1 MLFRSDRHGGHIVT
15 DKTNTLIV
23 LGPYFVPFYT
33 VLWIGSYTTAL
44 VVLDLPP
51 HPGLFQGMIGATWAF
66 HMAFTV
72 AMIVRGQPDLEY
84 GGVFFSIVLIYLL
97 NLALICAMLV
107 VLSPVLDWIGF
118 ACGLFSS
125 AQDVSAE
132 IFRWIQPAR

>member
-1 MLFRSDRHGGHIVT
+1 
-15 DKTNTLIV
+15 V

-33 VLWIGSYTTAL
+33 VLWIGSYTTARI
-44 VVLDLPP
+44 VLDLPP

-84 GGVFFSIVLIYLL
+84 GGVFFSVVLIYLL

-107 VLSPVLDWIGF
+107 VLSPVLDWSGF
-118 ACGLFSS
+118 ARGLLWS
-125 AQDVSAE
+125 AQEVSAE